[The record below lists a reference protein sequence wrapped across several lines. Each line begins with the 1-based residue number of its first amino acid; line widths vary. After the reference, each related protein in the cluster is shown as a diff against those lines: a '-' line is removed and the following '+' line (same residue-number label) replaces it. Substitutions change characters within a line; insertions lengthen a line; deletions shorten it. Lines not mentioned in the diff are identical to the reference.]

1 MRLALLLR
9 YRHRLPMQANCGT
22 KFLSSSEASAP
33 STSSQAKSDLRPGIK
48 RSYSAQARAQTQPS
62 PPPLS
67 STLHPPPPVKFP
79 RAMDNTSASSSARR
93 GNIASSSGRGKNQ
106 FRRGIGPIDGVGGP
120 SPSSSQPQLRRSDS
134 SRASKRRRHGSIA
147 RSVHSR
153 IPAKN
158 LLEGPFHDEAF
169 IVQEY
174 FKSGTDLRQDFK
186 KNPKSPLH
194 NFYAVVKSGRQPKY
208 ESVQGTFG
216 KSEVI
221 WRCAATSSF
230 LITAIDIR

>member
-9 YRHRLPMQANCGT
+9 YRHRLPMQANRGT
-22 KFLSSSEASAP
+22 KFLSSSGPSAP

-48 RSYSAQARAQTQPS
+48 RSYSAQTQPS
-62 PPPLS
+62 PPPLIP
-67 STLHPPPPVKFP
+67 TLHPPPPVKFP

-93 GNIASSSGRGKNQ
+93 GIIASFSGRGKNQ
-106 FRRGIGPIDGVGGP
+106 SRKGIGSIDGVGGP

-147 RSVHSR
+147 RSVHSP

-194 NFYAVVKSGRQPKY
+194 NFYAVVKSGRQPNY

-230 LITAIDIR
+230 LITAIDMR